1 MKDAHLTLRLPAGL
15 ARLLARAAAARG
27 VPKSQVARDAVARY
41 LAAGGAHEAR
51 PNGLAA
57 RELARRWLAL
67 PHLHPDEAAGLAEA
81 IEAART
87 ALPPPAPA
95 WE

>member
-41 LAAGGAHEAR
+41 LAAGTTDT
-51 PNGLAA
+51 PPPGLAA
-57 RELARRWLAL
+57 RELARRWVTL
-67 PHLHPDEAAGLAEA
+67 PHLQPDEAAGLAEA

-87 ALPPPAPA
+87 ALPSPTPA

>member
-41 LAAGGAHEAR
+41 LAAAGSIET
-51 PNGLAA
+51 PPGLAA
-57 RELARRWLAL
+57 RELARRWHSL
-67 PHLHPDEAAGLAEA
+67 PHLEPDEAAGLADA
-81 IEAART
+81 IETSRT

>member
-1 MKDAHLTLRLPAGL
+1 MKDAHLTLRLPARL

-41 LAAGGAHEAR
+41 LAAAGSTEAR
-51 PNGLAA
+51 PIGMPAH
-57 RELARRWLAL
+57 ELARSWLAL
-67 PHLHPDEAAGLAEA
+67 PHLEPEEAAGLADA
-81 IEAART
+81 IRAART